1 MGNLVQ
7 YVVQGSLYLTDFV
20 NCKKRRLYMSDR
32 KFEITD
38 ARGGVALG
46 VRVVTRADAT
56 ELVGRNE
63 DNTLKIR
70 LQAKGA
76 GDASANQELVG
87 FLATKLGIDESKI
100 EIVAGESKR
109 DKILSFVGLTSDD
122 VEEKLGI

>member
-1 MGNLVQ
+1 
-7 YVVQGSLYLTDFV
+7 
-20 NCKKRRLYMSDR
+20 MSDR

-46 VRVVTRADAT
+46 VRIVTRADET

-70 LQAKGA
+70 LMAKGA
-76 GDASANQELVG
+76 GEDSANQELIA
-87 FLATKLGIDESKI
+87 FLAGKLGVAENKI

-109 DKILSFVGLTSDD
+109 DKILSFVGLTVQD
-122 VEEKLGI
+122 VEGKLGL

>member
-1 MGNLVQ
+1 
-7 YVVQGSLYLTDFV
+7 
-20 NCKKRRLYMSDR
+20 MSDR

-46 VRVVTRADAT
+46 VRIVTRADET
-56 ELVGRNE
+56 EIVGRNE

-70 LQAKGA
+70 LMAKGA
-76 GDASANQELVG
+76 GEAEANQELIG
-87 FLATKLGIDESKI
+87 FLASKLGVAENKI

-109 DKILSFVGLTSDD
+109 DKILSFVGLTVQD

>member
-1 MGNLVQ
+1 
-7 YVVQGSLYLTDFV
+7 
-20 NCKKRRLYMSDR
+20 MSDR

-46 VRVVTRADAT
+46 IRVVTRQPST

-70 LQAKGA
+70 LQATGA
-76 GDASANQELVG
+76 GDASANQELIG

-109 DKILSFVGLTSDD
+109 DKIISFVGLTSED
-122 VEEKLGI
+122 VEEKLGV